1 MSTVKL
7 SLEVKE
13 ELASHRNYPKE
24 SLESVVVR
32 ILEHYNKDVTL
43 TEQEL
48 ADVQKGLEDVK
59 AGRIISHNDVKKK
72 FGLK

>member
-1 MSTVKL
+1 M

-13 ELASHRNYPKE
+13 DLASHRNYPKE
-24 SLESVVVR
+24 PLESVIVR

-43 TEQEL
+43 TKQEL
-48 ADVQKGLEDVK
+48 ADVQEGLEDIK
-59 AGRIISHNDVKKK
+59 AGRTMSHDDVKKK